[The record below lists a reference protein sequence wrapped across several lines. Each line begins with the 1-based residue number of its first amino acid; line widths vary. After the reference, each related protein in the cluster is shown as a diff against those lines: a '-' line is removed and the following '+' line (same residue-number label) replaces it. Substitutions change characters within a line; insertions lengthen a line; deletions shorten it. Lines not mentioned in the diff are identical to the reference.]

1 MSYLSTPGESP
12 LYEAE
17 RPALGYVPNYL
28 RVLALRPEVY
38 HAWLRLGEAVRAGM
52 DPRRYEL
59 VTLTAARR
67 LGSTYC
73 GLAHAAA
80 LLERFYDDVA
90 LRAIMA
96 DHHDAGLPPV
106 DVAAMDFADR
116 VAADP
121 AGVTGGTSRSC
132 AGTAWPMPTSSRSS
146 SPSVCAGSSAASC
159 PRSAPSPIR
168 SSASC
173 PQVSVRPSGQP
184 MRPFHASG
192 ATQVARS
199 SIRSGCPD
207 DLHQPSPAPSGQVR
221 RRCGGPLP
229 AP

>member
-1 MSYLSTPGESP
+1 MSYLSTPSESP

-17 RPALGYVPNYL
+17 RPARGYVPNYL

-38 HAWLRLGEAVRAGM
+38 HAWLRLGEVVRAGM

-80 LLERFYDDVA
+80 LLEGFYDDVA

-96 DHHDAGLPPV
+96 DHHDAGLAPA

-121 AGVTGGTSRSC
+121 AGVTEGDIAVLRGHGL
-132 AGTAWPMPTSSRSS
+132 ADADIYQIVLA
-146 SPSVCAGSSAASC
+146 VCLRRFFSGILSAVGAV
-159 PRSAPSPIR
+159 PDPVFRELPPG
-168 SSASC
+168 
-173 PQVSVRPSGQP
+173 VR
-184 MRPFHASG
+184 AAVG
-192 ATQVARS
+192 ATDEAFSRQR
-199 SIRSGCPD
+199 D
-207 DLHQPSPAPSGQVR
+207 DA
-221 RRCGGPLP
+221 GGS
-229 AP
+229 

>member
-96 DHHDAGLPPV
+96 DHHDAGLAPV

-121 AGVTGGTSRSC
+121 AGVTEGDIAVLRGHGL
-132 AGTAWPMPTSSRSS
+132 ADADIFQIVLA
-146 SPSVCAGSSAASC
+146 VCLRRFFSGLLSAVGAV
-159 PRSAPSPIR
+159 PDPVFRELPPG
-168 SSASC
+168 
-173 PQVSVRPSGQP
+173 VR
-184 MRPFHASG
+184 AAVG
-192 ATQVARS
+192 ATDEAFSRQRGDA
-199 SIRSGCPD
+199 
-207 DLHQPSPAPSGQVR
+207 
-221 RRCGGPLP
+221 GGS
-229 AP
+229 

>member
-17 RPALGYVPNYL
+17 RSARGYVPNYL

-96 DHHDAGLPPV
+96 DHHDAGLAPV

-121 AGVTGGTSRSC
+121 AGVTEGDIAVLRGHGL
-132 AGTAWPMPTSSRSS
+132 ADADIFQIVLA
-146 SPSVCAGSSAASC
+146 VCLRRFFSGVLSAVGAV
-159 PRSAPSPIR
+159 PDPVFRELPPG
-168 SSASC
+168 
-173 PQVSVRPSGQP
+173 VR
-184 MRPFHASG
+184 AAVG
-192 ATQVARS
+192 ATDEAFSRQR
-199 SIRSGCPD
+199 D
-207 DLHQPSPAPSGQVR
+207 DA
-221 RRCGGPLP
+221 GGS
-229 AP
+229 

>member
-1 MSYLSTPGESP
+1 MSFLSTPGESP

-17 RPALGYVPNYL
+17 RPARGYVPNYL

-38 HAWLRLGEAVRAGM
+38 HAWLRLGEVVRAGM

-96 DHHDAGLPPV
+96 DHHDAGLAPV

-121 AGVTGGTSRSC
+121 AGVTEGDIAVLRGHGLTD
-132 AGTAWPMPTSSRSS
+132 ADIFQIVLA
-146 SPSVCAGSSAASC
+146 VCLRRFFSGILSAVGAV
-159 PRSAPSPIR
+159 PDPVFRALPPD
-168 SSASC
+168 
-173 PQVSVRPSGQP
+173 VR
-184 MRPFHASG
+184 AAVG
-192 ATQVARS
+192 ATDEAFSRQR
-199 SIRSGCPD
+199 D
-207 DLHQPSPAPSGQVR
+207 DA
-221 RRCGGPLP
+221 GGS
-229 AP
+229 

>member
-1 MSYLSTPGESP
+1 M
-12 LYEAE
+12 
-17 RPALGYVPNYL
+17 
-28 RVLALRPEVY
+28 LALRPEVY
-38 HAWLRLGEAVRAGM
+38 HAWLRLGEVVRAGM

-96 DHHDAGLPPV
+96 DHHDAGLAPA

-121 AGVTGGTSRSC
+121 AGVTEGDIAVLRGHGLADDDIFQIVLAVCLRRFFSGLLSAVGAVPDPVFRELPP
-132 AGTAWPMPTSSRSS
+132 GVRTA
-146 SPSVCAGSSAASC
+146 V
-159 PRSAPSPIR
+159 
-168 SSASC
+168 
-173 PQVSVRPSGQP
+173 
-184 MRPFHASG
+184 G
-192 ATQVARS
+192 ATDEAFARQ
-199 SIRSGCPD
+199 RGD
-207 DLHQPSPAPSGQVR
+207 A
-221 RRCGGPLP
+221 GGS
-229 AP
+229 

>member
-1 MSYLSTPGESP
+1 M
-12 LYEAE
+12 
-17 RPALGYVPNYL
+17 PNYL

-80 LLERFYDDVA
+80 LLERFYDDAA
-90 LRAIMA
+90 LRVIMA
-96 DHHDAGLPPV
+96 DHHDAGLAPV

-121 AGVTGGTSRSC
+121 AGVTEGDIAVLRGHGL
-132 AGTAWPMPTSSRSS
+132 ADADIFQIVLA
-146 SPSVCAGSSAASC
+146 VCLRRFFSGILSAVGAV
-159 PRSAPSPIR
+159 PDPVFRELPPG
-168 SSASC
+168 
-173 PQVSVRPSGQP
+173 VR
-184 MRPFHASG
+184 AAVG
-192 ATQVARS
+192 ATDEAFS
-199 SIRSGCPD
+199 
-207 DLHQPSPAPSGQVR
+207 HR
-221 RRCGGPLP
+221 RGDAGGS
-229 AP
+229 

>member
-121 AGVTGGTSRSC
+121 AGVTEGDIAVLRGHGL
-132 AGTAWPMPTSSRSS
+132 ADADIFQIVLA
-146 SPSVCAGSSAASC
+146 VCLRRFFSGLLSAVGAV
-159 PRSAPSPIR
+159 PDPVFRELPPG
-168 SSASC
+168 
-173 PQVSVRPSGQP
+173 VR
-184 MRPFHASG
+184 AAVG
-192 ATQVARS
+192 ATDEAFSRQRGDA
-199 SIRSGCPD
+199 
-207 DLHQPSPAPSGQVR
+207 
-221 RRCGGPLP
+221 GGS
-229 AP
+229 